1 MADYEHLRVDSES
14 GLVTIEIARPPHNVL
29 DIAVMA
35 ELERAVEAASRHES
49 TKALMIT
56 GAGEKAFSAGVD
68 VADHTPDKVER
79 MLDVFHGLIRQ
90 VMSFPIPTIAA
101 LNGSAMGGG
110 CELALS
116 CDMVLAKEGARVGQ
130 PEIKLGVFAP
140 VAAILLPR
148 IVPPAKAVELLLGG
162 GLVTADEAKCLGLVN
177 YVYPAASFAAECRAF
192 AGQFTSLSRTALI
205 HGKHAIRQAS
215 GKPFQEALL
224 QLERLYLDEL
234 MATSDALEGL
244 ASFIEKRKPVWANC

>member
-1 MADYEHLRVDSES
+1 MHGYEHLRVVSTN
-14 GLVTIEIARPPHNVL
+14 GLITIEIARPPHNVL
-29 DIAVMA
+29 DIPAMA
-35 ELERAVEAASRHES
+35 ELERAIEAASRDES
-49 TKALMIT
+49 AKVLMIT
-56 GAGEKAFSAGVD
+56 GSGEKAFSAGVD

-79 MLDVFHGLIRQ
+79 MLDVFHGLIKQ
-90 VMSFPIPTIAA
+90 VVGFPVPTVAA

-116 CDMVLAKEGARVGQ
+116 CDMVLAREGVRVGQ

-148 IVPPAKAVELLLGG
+148 IVPPTKAVELLLGG
-162 GLVTADEAKCLGLVN
+162 GLLTADEARSLGLVN
-177 YVYPAASFAAECRAF
+177 HIYPADSFAADCRAF

-205 HGKHAIRQAS
+205 HGKTAIRQAS
-215 GKPFQEALL
+215 GKPFLEALSD
-224 QLERLYLDEL
+224 LERMYLKEL

-244 ASFIEKRKPVWANC
+244 ASFIEKRKPVWANR